1 MKSLAAY
8 CLLMLFACIAKGQY
22 YLRGE
27 VKDDKGNT
35 LQNVKIF
42 QHSTRSMYQT
52 GPWGS
57 FGIKSLLRTDSLTFT
72 LDGYE
77 TSSQSFSHN
86 QWQTVVLKAS
96 TVNSNKSKPRLISFS
111 GNETNEGR
119 FSSAFDNETYF
130 KLVENDF
137 VPALQYPKNSFSLN
151 VNKASY
157 SNVRRFINM
166 QSKVPADAVKIE
178 EMVNYFNLFYH
189 KPYNNDLFNIET
201 QLSSCPWNPNGQ
213 LLFLNVSARKL
224 DLSKI
229 PPANLVF
236 LIDVS
241 GSMDMPNRLPLL
253 KAAFQLFVRN
263 LRPIDQVSIV
273 VYGGS
278 VGVWLE
284 PTSGIYKD
292 SIARSIEQLTASG
305 DTPGESAIRA
315 AYNLARK
322 TYIAN
327 GVNRVILA
335 TDGDFNVGE
344 KSEEALE
351 ELITLQKQSGVYLTC
366 LGVGMGN
373 FKDSKLQTLAKKG
386 NGNYAYI
393 DDIMEAEKVLVQ
405 EITQTFY
412 AVADDVVMNVE
423 FNPLWV
429 KQYRLIG
436 FDNRRDAVT
445 DPSSYIEGGE
455 IGSGS
460 STLAMFELIPANQA
474 LADSQHIALIKLRY
488 SLCNNPDVEY
498 LSYPVNNNFE
508 TFNRL
513 NNELKLATSIA
524 MFGMQLRNSK
534 YLGSTS
540 WQMIYDVALQ
550 SANTS
555 NFLQNEYLSLIQKA
569 DELYNGPKKKS
580 RKNKKKD

>member
-1 MKSLAAY
+1 
-8 CLLMLFACIAKGQY
+8 MLFACIAKGQY

-436 FDNRRDAVT
+436 FDNRRDAVA

-460 STLAMFELIPANQA
+460 STLALFELIPANQA

-508 TFNRL
+508 PFNRL

>member
-1 MKSLAAY
+1 
-8 CLLMLFACIAKGQY
+8 MLFACIAKGQY

-253 KAAFQLFVRN
+253 KAAFQLCVRT
-263 LRPIDQVSIV
+263 LRPIDQVSLV

>member
-1 MKSLAAY
+1 
-8 CLLMLFACIAKGQY
+8 MLFACIAKGQY

>member
-1 MKSLAAY
+1 
-8 CLLMLFACIAKGQY
+8 MLFACIAKGQY

-27 VKDDKGNT
+27 VKDNKGNT

-508 TFNRL
+508 PFNRL

>member
-1 MKSLAAY
+1 
-8 CLLMLFACIAKGQY
+8 MLFACIAKGQY

-86 QWQTVVLKAS
+86 QWQTVVFKAS

-137 VPALQYPKNSFSLN
+137 VPALQYPKNIFSLN

>member
-1 MKSLAAY
+1 MF
-8 CLLMLFACIAKGQY
+8 FAILAKGQY

-27 VKDDKGNT
+27 VKDDKGNA

-42 QHSTRSMYQT
+42 QHSSRSIYQT

-57 FGIKSLLRTDSLTFT
+57 FGIKSLLGSDTLTFT
-72 LDGYE
+72 IDGYE
-77 TSSQSFSHN
+77 TVSKVLSHN
-86 QWQTVVLKAS
+86 QWQTIVLKAS
-96 TVNSNKSKPRLISFS
+96 TVNSNKSKPRLISLS
-111 GNETNEGR
+111 GNENSDGR
-119 FSSAFDNETYF
+119 FTSTFDNETYF
-130 KLVENDF
+130 KLVENEF
-137 VPALQYPKNSFSLN
+137 VPARQFPKNSFSLN

-166 QSKVPADAVKIE
+166 QSIVPTDAVRIE
-178 EMVNYFNLFYH
+178 EMVNYFNLYYH
-189 KPYNNDLFNIET
+189 KPVNNNLFNIET
-201 QLSSCPWNPNGQ
+201 QISSCPWNANGQ

-224 DLSKI
+224 DMSKV

-253 KAAFQLFVRN
+253 KAAFQLFVKN

-278 VGVWLE
+278 VGLWLE

-292 SIARSIEQLTASG
+292 SIAKSIEQLTAAG

-315 AYNLARK
+315 AYNLAGK
-322 TYIAN
+322 TYISN

-351 ELITLQKQSGVYLTC
+351 ELITVQKQSGVYLTC

-386 NGNYAYI
+386 NGNYAYL

-405 EITQTFY
+405 ELTQTFY
-412 AVADDVVMNVE
+412 AVADDVVMNLE
-423 FNPLWV
+423 FNPLLV

-460 STLAMFELIPANQA
+460 STLAIFEIITSMPQA
-474 LADSQHIALIKLRY
+474 SDSQNIALIKLRY
-488 SLCNNPDVEY
+488 SLCNNPNVEY
-498 LSYPVNNNFE
+498 LNFPVINNFE
-508 TFNRL
+508 PFNRL
-513 NNELKLATSIA
+513 HNELKLATSIA

-534 YLGSTS
+534 YLGTTT
-540 WQMIYDVALQ
+540 WQMIYDIALQ

-555 NFLQNEYLSLIQKA
+555 NFLQNEYLSLISKA
-569 DELYNGPKKKS
+569 DELYNGPKKRPGK
-580 RKNKKKD
+580 RKKKN

>member
-1 MKSLAAY
+1 
-8 CLLMLFACIAKGQY
+8 MLFACIAKGQY

-474 LADSQHIALIKLRY
+474 LAYSQHIALIKLRY

>member
-1 MKSLAAY
+1 
-8 CLLMLFACIAKGQY
+8 
-22 YLRGE
+22 
-27 VKDDKGNT
+27 
-35 LQNVKIF
+35 
-42 QHSTRSMYQT
+42 
-52 GPWGS
+52 
-57 FGIKSLLRTDSLTFT
+57 
-72 LDGYE
+72 
-77 TSSQSFSHN
+77 
-86 QWQTVVLKAS
+86 
-96 TVNSNKSKPRLISFS
+96 
-111 GNETNEGR
+111 
-119 FSSAFDNETYF
+119 
-130 KLVENDF
+130 
-137 VPALQYPKNSFSLN
+137 
-151 VNKASY
+151 
-157 SNVRRFINM
+157 M